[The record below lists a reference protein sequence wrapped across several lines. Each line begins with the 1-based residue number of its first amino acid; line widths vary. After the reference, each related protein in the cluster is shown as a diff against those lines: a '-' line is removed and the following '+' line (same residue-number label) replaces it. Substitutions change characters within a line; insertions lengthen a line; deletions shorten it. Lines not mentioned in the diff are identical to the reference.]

1 MGIKSYFR
9 KPASKKV
16 KSPRFEEPTSGSLT
30 PWAQGSNTP
39 LSQESTDPQAIAMHR
54 LNDSRCD
61 VMVNHIWSQQ
71 AQLLWYTGD
80 EDEGVVVKQRR
91 DKFVCC
97 PPDLQRSGGF
107 FDAVQALNVKVRT
120 YCAV

>member
-16 KSPRFEEPTSGSLT
+16 ELPQVHEPTSGSLT
-30 PWAQGSNTP
+30 PWARGSDTP

-80 EDEGVVVKQRR
+80 EDEGVIVKQRR

-107 FDAVQALNVKVRT
+107 FDAIQALNVKVRI